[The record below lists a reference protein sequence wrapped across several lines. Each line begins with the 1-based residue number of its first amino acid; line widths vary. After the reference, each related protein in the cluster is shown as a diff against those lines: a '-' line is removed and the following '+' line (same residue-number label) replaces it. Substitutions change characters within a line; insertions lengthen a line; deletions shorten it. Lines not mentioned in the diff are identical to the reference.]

1 MAGHGRGRSA
11 RAAAVLTPVMK
22 TILQI
27 EDNFANR
34 VLIERV
40 LAPHGYRL
48 LQAETGAQGISLAQ
62 QQTPDLILVD
72 MGLPD
77 IDGQTVVARLRQ
89 IPPLR
94 KVPIVAITAWPQQTA
109 VEMAL
114 RYGCDGCI
122 VKPIDVTQFPDQIA
136 FYLSGPPAVD

>member
-1 MAGHGRGRSA
+1 
-11 RAAAVLTPVMK
+11 MK

-27 EDNFANR
+27 EDNYANR

-48 LQAETGAQGISLAQ
+48 LHAETGESGISIAIAEQ
-62 QQTPDLILVD
+62 PDLILID

-77 IDGQTVVARLRQ
+77 IDGQTVVTHLRQ
-89 IPPLR
+89 MEALR
-94 KVPIVAITAWPQQTA
+94 AVPIVAITAWPPETA
-109 VEMAL
+109 SEMAR

-122 VKPIDVTQFPDQIA
+122 VKPIDVVNFPLEIA
-136 FYLSGPPAVD
+136 AFLAD